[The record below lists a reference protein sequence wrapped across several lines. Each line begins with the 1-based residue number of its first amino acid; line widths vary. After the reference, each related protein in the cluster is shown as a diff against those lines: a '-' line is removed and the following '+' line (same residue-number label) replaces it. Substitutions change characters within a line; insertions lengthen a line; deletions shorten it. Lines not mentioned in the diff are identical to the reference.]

1 MSLITKSG
9 DFITTRFS
17 KNLLFLILII
27 LFVIF
32 VRVRLLEIPLERD
45 EGEYAYMGQL
55 ILQGIPPYSE
65 AYNVKF
71 PGTYLMYAF
80 IMSVFGQTTQGIH
93 IGFMIVNCATV
104 TIIYLLARRMVCDF
118 AAVIASGT
126 YAIL

>member
-71 PGTYLMYAF
+71 PGTYLMYALVLA
-80 IMSVFGQTTQGIH
+80 VFGQTTGGIH
-93 IGFMIVNCATV
+93 IGLMLINCT
-104 TIIYLLARRMVCDF
+104 TIFLV
-118 AAVIASGT
+118 
-126 YAIL
+126 YALGKKITDD